1 VLDLVAA
8 LEQVLG
14 ALGTVDGEEIALAD
28 AAGRVLVDDVRS
40 DVMLP
45 PWDNAGMDG
54 YAVRAAD
61 IEGASAERSVTL
73 RVTGTIAAGQRAIS
87 AVGVGEAMRIMTGAP
102 VPTGA
107 DSVVRIEDTDA
118 GLATVRVMSARDAG
132 RNVRPRGEDVAA
144 GSVVAER
151 GKRLHAGMVAL
162 LAAVGCAR
170 PRVAGRPR
178 VALVGSGDELTTVD
192 RFNDVRRGE
201 RIVATNGFVLAAIV
215 REAGGEVIDFG
226 IVADDR
232 SRLRATMTAAATDA
246 DLVVTTAGVSVGE
259 HDHTKSIA
267 EEIGRVDFWRISA
280 RPGSQLAFGQLGG
293 TPWLGL
299 PGNPV
304 SAAITGELF
313 VRAAVLRL
321 QGASAPHRAPIRVRL
336 GERLQP
342 AAGMTLLL
350 RCRLASSPNGFVASL
365 TGPQGSGLMSS
376 MAQADALL
384 VIPPGSG
391 ALEIGT
397 LVDAIPLHGAMT
409 MAPALRLTPPAQ
421 P

>member
-8 LEQVLG
+8 LERVLR
-14 ALGTVDGEEIALAD
+14 ALGTVDREEIALAD
-28 AAGRVLVDDVRS
+28 AAGRVLSDDVRS

-54 YAVRAAD
+54 YAVRGAD
-61 IEGASAERSVTL
+61 IAGASAERPVTL
-73 RVTGTIAAGQRAIS
+73 RVTRTVAAGQRATS
-87 AVGVGEAMRIMTGAP
+87 AVGAGEAIRIMTGAP
-102 VPTGA
+102 VPNGA
-107 DSVVRIEDTDA
+107 DSVVRIEDTDSGA
-118 GLATVRVMSARDAG
+118 STVRVTSARDAG

-144 GSVVAER
+144 NCVVAER
-151 GKRLHAGMVAL
+151 GTRVTSGMLAL

-170 PRVAGRPR
+170 PRVARRPR
-178 VALVGSGDELTTVD
+178 IALLGSGDELTTVEQFD
-192 RFNDVRRGE
+192 EVRRGD
-201 RIVATNGFVLAAIV
+201 RIVATNGFVLTAIV
-215 REAGGEVIDFG
+215 REAGGDVIDFG
-226 IVADDR
+226 VVPDDR
-232 SRLRATMTAAATDA
+232 ARLRAMMSEAAEAA

-259 HDHTKSIA
+259 HDHTKSIV
-267 EEIGRVDFWRISA
+267 EELGRVDFWRISA
-280 RPGSQLAFGQLGG
+280 RPGSQLAFGQLGR

-321 QGASAPHRAPIRVRL
+321 QGASAPHRAPIRIRL
-336 GERLQP
+336 GAQLD
-342 AAGMTLLL
+342 AAAATTLLL
-350 RCRLASSPNGFVASL
+350 RARLAQAPNGFVATL

-376 MAQADALL
+376 MARADALL
-384 VIPPGSG
+384 VIPAG
-391 ALEIGT
+391 AGQLPAGT

-409 MAPALRLTPPAQ
+409 MEPELRLTPPAQ